1 MGQSYCGEQ
10 IMATYSISAP
20 DGQTYTIDGPAGAS
34 QAQVEAEVLKQYPN
48 AGKAQPKSQ
57 PKAELGTP
65 IYGDVPTVAG
75 AKPNIVRYE
84 KQPEAKP
91 VTMLDRVKT
100 LYEVPTALVAPILTE
115 PASMAYGVGRSAIE
129 GAMQGQMP
137 TAEARDQYYR
147 QAKEAISY
155 QPSSPE
161 SQGIMQ
167 TIGQGLEASK
177 LPPYIPA
184 IGKIPS
190 AIQSAPPVRP
200 VVNNMAQALR
210 KEGQMIQEVAQPAI
224 NKVAEIAQPVTSKL
238 AEVLR
243 KEPTMSGVG
252 AAEVDLP
259 TQRYQMAQQLDVPI
273 NLRKSQAERQLGQQK
288 FESDIAKTYPE
299 TLGKDIIKSDLEQT
313 DAMLKNFDAYIDT
326 TGAKRA
332 GQYNLPQVGL
342 VVDKALVKTAAKAWD
357 DTSNAYTAAREAGE
371 MQAPVSYAPL
381 EAYIAKQTPTV
392 RTKLA
397 PILDAVDEQIQLN
410 DPKVKGARS
419 GTIPINS
426 VEDIY
431 QFINKHY
438 EPDSPAASH
447 AIEMKKLINEM
458 LEGKGGELYQKARG
472 LRTKYA
478 KEFEDVGYVD
488 KLLRNKP
495 GTSDR
500 AVALEDVFE
509 HSILKGSLQD
519 TRNIAMV
526 LKKTP
531 EGQQAWKEL
540 QGQTIQHIKD
550 LVTKNMTKDSNGQV
564 TISPK
569 RFNSIVNE
577 LDQDGKLD
585 YIFGKQGAQKIR
597 NLNEVASDTFD
608 PLTGAVNY
616 SGSGS
621 AVIQGLERIAKATR
635 LPGLGKIAEV
645 AKNKELKKKVKES
658 VNYTP
663 ESMAKQLKK
672 KD

>member
-1 MGQSYCGEQ
+1 MT
-10 IMATYSISAP
+10 TYSISAP

-48 AGKAQPKSQ
+48 AGKPPSKEQMRGNIINS
-57 PKAELGTP
+57 
-65 IYGDVPTVAG
+65 DVPTVVGQRVNPPPVESPKRTMMDYVKVLGEVPNAVVRG
-75 AKPNIVRYE
+75 VVDPLYANAVGIAKSI
-84 KQPEAKP
+84 PEAIRTGQAPMPIGSRIAQETMQDVQYQPTSP
-91 VTMLDRVKT
+91 VTQDVLGAIGSAVEPLKI
-100 LYEVPTALVAPILTE
+100 PPSPVA
-115 PASMAYGVGRSAIE
+115 
-129 GAMQGQMP
+129 
-137 TAEARDQYYR
+137 
-147 QAKEAISY
+147 
-155 QPSSPE
+155 
-161 SQGIMQ
+161 
-167 TIGQGLEASK
+167 IGQLPSLARQTATASQFVK
-177 LPPYIPA
+177 PT
-184 IGKIPS
+184 
-190 AIQSAPPVRP
+190 
-200 VVNNMAQALR
+200 VNRMAQALR
-210 KEGQMIQEVAQPAI
+210 NEGQMIQEVAQPAI
-224 NKVAEIAQPVTSKL
+224 NKVAEVAQPVTSRL
-238 AEVLR
+238 ANVLR

-259 TQRYQMAQQLDVPI
+259 TQRVQMAQQLDVPI
-273 NLRKSQAERQLGQQK
+273 KLRKSQAERELGQQK

-299 TLGKDIIKSDLEQT
+299 TLGKDIIKSDIEQN
-313 DAMLKNFDAYIDT
+313 DALLKNFDAYIDT
-326 TGAKRA
+326 TGAERA
-332 GQYNLPQVGL
+332 GQFNLRQVGS
-342 VVDKALVKTAAKAWD
+342 VVDKALVKNAEKAWNE
-357 DTSNAYTAAREAGE
+357 TNKAYTAAREAGE

-392 RTKLA
+392 RKQLA
-397 PILDAVDEQIQLN
+397 PILNAVDEQININ
-410 DPKVKGARS
+410 DPKVKGVRS

-438 EPDSPAASH
+438 EPDTPAAVH
-447 AIEMKKLINEM
+447 AIEMKKLINDM
-458 LEGKGGELYQKARG
+458 MEGKGGELYQKARG

-478 KEFEDVGYVD
+478 KEFEDVAYVD

-500 AVALEDVFE
+500 AVALEDIFD
-509 HSILKGSLQD
+509 HSILKGSLDD
-519 TRNIAMV
+519 TRNVALA

-550 LVTKNMTKDSNGQV
+550 LVTKNMTKDSSGQV

-597 NLNEVASDTFD
+597 NLNTVASDVFD

-616 SGSGS
+616 SNSGS

-635 LPGLGKIAEV
+635 LPGIGKIAEV
-645 AKNKELKKKVKES
+645 AKNRELKKKVRES

-663 ESMAKQLKK
+663 ESMANALKK
-672 KD
+672 GK

>member
-1 MGQSYCGEQ
+1 MT
-10 IMATYSISAP
+10 TYSISAP
-20 DGQTYTIDGPAGAS
+20 DGQTYKIEGPANAS
-34 QAQVEAEVLKQYPN
+34 QSQVEAEVLKQHPN
-48 AGKAQPKSQ
+48 AGKLPT
-57 PKAELGTP
+57 AEQKRGNIITS
-65 IYGDVPTVAG
+65 DVPTVVG
-75 AKPNIVRYE
+75 QKINP
-84 KQPEAKP
+84 PP
-91 VTMLDRVKT
+91 VEEPKRNMMDYVKA
-100 LYEVPTALVAPILTE
+100 LYEVPLTAVR
-115 PASMAYGVGRSAIE
+115 GVTDPLYANTVGIVKSI
-129 GAMQGQMP
+129 P
-137 TAEARDQYYR
+137 
-147 QAKEAISY
+147 EAIRTGQAPMPIGSRIAQQTMQNGQY
-155 QPSSPE
+155 QPTSPVTQDVLGAVSE
-161 SQGIMQ
+161 VVEPLKIPPSPVA
-167 TIGQGLEASK
+167 IGQ
-177 LPPYIPA
+177 LPSMIKQMATTTPFVKPA
-184 IGKIPS
+184 
-190 AIQSAPPVRP
+190 
-200 VVNNMAQALR
+200 VNNMAQALR
-210 KEGQMIQEVAQPAI
+210 NEGQMIQEAVQPAI
-224 NKVAEIAQPVTSKL
+224 NSATQVAQPVINKISQVAQPVTSKL

-243 KEPTMSGVG
+243 KQPTMSGVG
-252 AAEVDLP
+252 AAEVDMP

-313 DAMLKNFDAYIDT
+313 NAMLNNFDAYIDT
-326 TGAKRA
+326 TGARRA

-410 DPKVKGARS
+410 DPKVKGVRS

-447 AIEMKKLINEM
+447 AIEMKKLINGM
-458 LEGKGGELYQKARG
+458 LEGQGGELYQKARN
-472 LRTKYA
+472 LRTQYSRQ
-478 KEFEDVGYVD
+478 FEDVGYVD
-488 KLLRNKP
+488 KLLRKKP

-500 AVALEDVFE
+500 AVALEDVFD

-519 TRNIAMV
+519 TRNIAIV

-550 LVTKNMTKDSNGQV
+550 LVTKNMTKDSNGKT

-597 NLNEVASDTFD
+597 NLNEVASTTFD

-635 LPGLGKIAEV
+635 LPGLGTIAEV
-645 AKNKELKKKVKES
+645 AKNRELKKKVKES

-663 ESMAKQLKK
+663 ESMAKALKGK
-672 KD
+672 QNE

>member
-1 MGQSYCGEQ
+1 MT
-10 IMATYSISAP
+10 TYSISAP
-20 DGQTYTIDGPAGAS
+20 NGQTYTIDGPAGAS
-34 QAQVEAEVLKQYPN
+34 QSQVEAEVLKQHPN
-48 AGKAQPKSQ
+48 AGK
-57 PKAELGTP
+57 TP
-65 IYGDVPTVAG
+65 SKEQMRGNIITSDVPTVVG
-75 AKPNIVRYE
+75 ERPN
-84 KQPEAKP
+84 PPP
-91 VTMLDRVKT
+91 VEERKRSMMDYVKA
-100 LYEVPTALVAPILTE
+100 LGEVPTA
-115 PASMAYGVGRSAIE
+115 MARGVTDPLYANTVGIVKSI
-129 GAMQGQMP
+129 P
-137 TAEARDQYYR
+137 
-147 QAKEAISY
+147 EAIRTGQAPMPIGSRIAQQIMQNGQY
-155 QPSSPE
+155 QPTSPVTQDVLGAVSE
-161 SQGIMQ
+161 AVEPLKIPPSPVA
-167 TIGQGLEASK
+167 IGQ
-177 LPPYIPA
+177 LPSMVKQMATTTPFVKPA
-184 IGKIPS
+184 
-190 AIQSAPPVRP
+190 
-200 VVNNMAQALR
+200 VNNMAQALR
-210 KEGQMIQEVAQPAI
+210 NEGQMIQGAAQPAI
-224 NKVAEIAQPVTSKL
+224 NAATQAAQPVINKVAQMAQPVTSKL

-243 KEPTMSGVG
+243 REPTMSGVG
-252 AAEVDLP
+252 AAEVNLP
-259 TQRYQMAQQLDVPI
+259 TQRYQMAQELPVPI

-299 TLGKDIIKSDLEQT
+299 TLGKPIIKSDIEQT

-342 VVDKALVKTAAKAWD
+342 VVDKALVKNAAKLWD
-357 DTSNAYTAAREAGE
+357 EVNNDYKIARESGE

-397 PILDAVDEQIQLN
+397 PILDAVDEQIKLN
-410 DPKVKGARS
+410 DPKIKGVKT

-447 AIEMKKLINEM
+447 AIEMKKLINGM
-458 LEGKGGELYQKARG
+458 LEGQGGELYQKARSK
-472 LRTKYA
+472 RTQYA
-478 KEFEDVGYVD
+478 RQFEDVAYVD

-500 AVALEDVFE
+500 AVALEDVFD
-509 HSILKGSLQD
+509 HAILKGSLQD
-519 TRNIAMV
+519 TKNIGLA
-526 LKKTP
+526 LKKTA

-550 LVTKNMTKDSNGQV
+550 LVTKNMTKDSTGQT
-564 TISPK
+564 TIAPK

-585 YIFGKQGAQKIR
+585 YIFGKQGAQQIR
-597 NLNEVASDTFD
+597 NLNEVASTAFD

-616 SGSGS
+616 SSSGS

-635 LPGLGKIAEV
+635 LPGLGTIAEV
-645 AKNKELKKKVKES
+645 AKNRELKKKVKES

-663 ESMAKQLKK
+663 ESMAKALKGK
-672 KD
+672 ENE